1 MRFRSLKR
9 LTEPA
14 VEPVTLAEA
23 KKHLRVEHDAD
34 DALITASIVAAREW
48 CETYLDATLIHTQWQ
63 MTLDFFPVYIRLPKP
78 PMATAAGFTD
88 VTLTYTT
95 DSSTIVTLPTAD
107 YRIDRDSFPGEL
119 RPNYSESWPPYRADF
134 NAITVTWYAGYGAD
148 GTSVPQRIRN
158 GILML
163 LTNFYE
169 QRNAVL
175 VGQGFSSKPIEFGL
189 RALLDSA
196 KWGGYA

>member
-78 PMATAAGFTD
+78 PMATTSRPSFWRGRA
-88 VTLTYTT
+88 
-95 DSSTIVTLPTAD
+95 PTSLNQPPVQRFWS
-107 YRIDRDSFPGEL
+107 YRRWMMTHCWKPK
-119 RPNYSESWPPYRADF
+119 SWKD
-134 NAITVTWYAGYGAD
+134 
-148 GTSVPQRIRN
+148 
-158 GILML
+158 
-163 LTNFYE
+163 
-169 QRNAVL
+169 
-175 VGQGFSSKPIEFGL
+175 
-189 RALLDSA
+189 
-196 KWGGYA
+196 